1 LANRGI
7 VQQRSAIQEADV
19 LSINNFIETEPLER
33 NRGRKP
39 QKNPTA
45 ENHREKEEIEIL

>member
-1 LANRGI
+1 MRISCDLLSKRLTY
-7 VQQRSAIQEADV
+7 
-19 LSINNFIETEPLER
+19 LSINNFIETAPLER
-33 NRGRKP
+33 GRGRKP